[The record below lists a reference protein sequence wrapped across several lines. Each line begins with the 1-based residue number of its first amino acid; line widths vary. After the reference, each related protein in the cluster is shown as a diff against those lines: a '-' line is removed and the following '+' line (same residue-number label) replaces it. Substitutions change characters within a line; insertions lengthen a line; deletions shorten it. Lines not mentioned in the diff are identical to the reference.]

1 MKKLSLILAIGI
13 AAANALAEN
22 VTVVN
27 PANRPVL
34 VSSTGTLASTVNPK
48 TGASGNVANATAAAS
63 LAAVSG
69 RTNYISGFQCTAGGA
84 TGALV
89 VNVTVTGVITGTMTY
104 TFVFPAGA
112 AVQATP
118 LVVTFNPPLKAS
130 GTNTAIT
137 VTLPAGGAGNTNAAV
152 NVQGYDL

>member
-1 MKKLSLILAIGI
+1 MTMKKLLTSLTLIVLLCAGLR
-13 AAANALAEN
+13 ADN
-22 VTVVN
+22 VRTIDLSAY
-27 PANRPVL
+27 PLGA
-34 VSSTGTLASTVNPK
+34 TPK

-69 RTNYISGFQCTAGGA
+69 KTNYITGFQVTASGA

-112 AVQATP
+112 TAAAAPLTVSFPRAVP
-118 LVVTFNPPLKAS
+118 AS
-130 GTNTAIT
+130 AANTAIT
-137 VTLPAGGAGNTNAAV
+137 VSCPASGTGGTNAAV
-152 NVQGYDL
+152 NVQGFDM